1 MRIFLSL
8 ISILMFFS
16 SLFADDYFSTYFDKV
31 DTSSLYLKETTNSN
45 PKLLIVLTAGVEGPI
60 DEMKDIIEVDSKDIP
75 YFPKAKAQGHAGKL
89 IFGKLNGKDIVLM
102 KGRYHYYEGNTPQD
116 VVFPYFVL
124 NALGVESVITLNA
137 VGGIS
142 QSLDPG
148 DIMLVTDH
156 INQLSENSLRGL
168 SIQFPEKQFTDM
180 TDAYSFEYQ
189 TLAKNVATAIDI
201 ELKEGI
207 YLATQGPNYETKS
220 EVKMFRAFGADA
232 VGMSTVFEVLA
243 CNFLNMKVLAFSC
256 ITNKAADLHEGNMC
270 HEEVLESL
278 NQMSPKLSKLT
289 TALAKEILN

>member
-1 MRIFLSL
+1 MKIFFSL
-8 ISILMFFS
+8 ISFMMFFS
-16 SLFADDYFSTYFDKV
+16 SVFADDYFSTYFDKV
-31 DTSSLYLKETTNSN
+31 DTSALYLKEATNAN

-75 YFPKAKAQGHAGKL
+75 YFPKARAQGHAGKL
-89 IFGKLNGKDIVLM
+89 IFGKLNDKDIVLM

-142 QSLDPG
+142 QSLNPG

-168 SIQFPEKQFTDM
+168 SIQFPEKQFIDM

-189 TLAKNVATAIDI
+189 ALAKNVASVIDI
-201 ELKEGI
+201 ELKEGV
-207 YLATQGPNYETKS
+207 YLATQGPNSETKS

-243 CNFLNMKVLAFSC
+243 CNFLKMKVLAFSC
-256 ITNKAADLHEGNMC
+256 ITNKAADLHVGNMS
-270 HEEVLESL
+270 HEEVLKSL

-289 TALAKEILN
+289 TAIAKEMLN

>member
-45 PKLLIVLTAGVEGPI
+45 PKLLIVLTAGVDGPI

-220 EVKMFRAFGADA
+220 EVKM
-232 VGMSTVFEVLA
+232 
-243 CNFLNMKVLAFSC
+243 
-256 ITNKAADLHEGNMC
+256 
-270 HEEVLESL
+270 
-278 NQMSPKLSKLT
+278 
-289 TALAKEILN
+289 

>member
-1 MRIFLSL
+1 M
-8 ISILMFFS
+8 LMFFS
-16 SLFADDYFSTYFDKV
+16 SIFADDSFSTYFDKV
-31 DTSSLYLKETTNSN
+31 DISAQYLKDTTNSN

-60 DEMKDIIEVDSKDIP
+60 DEMQDIKEIDSKDIP

-89 IFGKLNGKDIVLM
+89 IFGKFHGKDIVLM
-102 KGRYHYYEGNTPQD
+102 KGRYHYYEGNSPQD

-142 QSLDPG
+142 QNLDPG

-180 TDAYSFEYQ
+180 TDAYSFDYQ
-189 TLAKNVATAIDI
+189 LLAKKVASEIDI
-201 ELKEGI
+201 ELKEGV

-220 EVKMFRAFGADA
+220 EIKMFRTFGADA

-243 CNFLNMKVLAFSC
+243 CNFLKMKVLAFSC
-256 ITNKAADLHEGNMC
+256 ITNKAADLHEGNMN
-270 HEEVLESL
+270 HEEVLEAL
-278 NQMSPKLSKLT
+278 NQMSPKLSRLT
-289 TALAKEILN
+289 TALAKEMLD

>member
-1 MRIFLSL
+1 MKVFLSV
-8 ISILMFFS
+8 ISFLMFFS
-16 SLFADDYFSTYFDKV
+16 SLKADDYFSTYFDKV
-31 DTSSLYLKETTNSN
+31 DTAALYLKETTNSN

-60 DEMKDIIEVDSKDIP
+60 DEMQDITVVDSKDIP
-75 YFPKAKAQGHAGKL
+75 YFPKAKASGHAGKL

-124 NALGVESVITLNA
+124 NTLGVESVITLNA

-142 QSLDPG
+142 QNLNPG

-156 INQLSENSLRGL
+156 INHMSENSLRGVA
-168 SIQFPEKQFTDM
+168 IQFEEKQFTDM

-189 TLAKNVATAIDI
+189 TLAKKVANEIDI
-201 ELKEGI
+201 DLKEGI
-207 YLATQGPNYETKS
+207 YIATQGPNYETKS
-220 EVKMFRAFGADA
+220 EIKMFRAFGADA

-256 ITNKAADLHEGNMC
+256 ITNKAADLHEGNMN
-270 HEEVLESL
+270 HEEVLQSL

-289 TALAKEILN
+289 KALAKELLN

>member
-1 MRIFLSL
+1 MKIFLS
-8 ISILMFFS
+8 IMLMFFS
-16 SLFADDYFSTYFDKV
+16 SIFADDSFSTYFDKV
-31 DTSSLYLKETTNSN
+31 DISAQYLKDTTNSN

-60 DEMKDIIEVDSKDIP
+60 DEMQDIKEIDSKDIP

-89 IFGKLNGKDIVLM
+89 IFGKFHGKDIVLM
-102 KGRYHYYEGNTPQD
+102 KGRYHYYEGNSPQD

-142 QSLDPG
+142 QNLDPG

-180 TDAYSFEYQ
+180 TDAYSFDYQ
-189 TLAKNVATAIDI
+189 LLAKKVASEIDI
-201 ELKEGI
+201 ELKEGV

-220 EVKMFRAFGADA
+220 EIKMFRTFGADA

-243 CNFLNMKVLAFSC
+243 CNFLKMKVLAFSC
-256 ITNKAADLHEGNMC
+256 ITNKAADLHEGNMN
-270 HEEVLESL
+270 HEEVLEAL
-278 NQMSPKLSKLT
+278 NQMSPKLSRLT
-289 TALAKEILN
+289 TALAKEMLD